1 MRIHPKKRINWK
13 KEIRMVRNRT
23 LEEAIAKI
31 RIEIREVPEQWRRG
45 YYSAITQLE
54 VMRDDN

>member
-23 LEEAIAKI
+23 LDEAIEKI

-54 VMRDDN
+54 VMKDEN